1 MNRAAKLQN
10 SKAILSPVWSRLSDV
25 VIERGQGSFVYTS
38 CGRKLLDFTSGIGVT
53 NTGHCHPKVVKAAQ
67 DQVGKLMHVQM
78 GIAYHEPVL
87 QLAEELKT
95 VVPKG
100 LDQFFFSNS
109 GAESV
114 EAALKLARHATGK
127 PNIISFQ
134 GSFHGRTIGAM
145 SVTNSKN
152 GYRAGYAPLMA
163 GVHVAPYAHC
173 YRCPTKSMKGPLSGS
188 FSPTNGQI
196 SGGHNANG
204 QVNGGGSKLNGTQR
218 AQTCGQSAC
227 CNEPLNQIENILAT
241 QSAPSETAAIL
252 LEPVLGEGGY
262 VMPPRSFMK
271 GVREICDKHGIL
283 MILDEVQTGFGRTG
297 KWFGLEHFDIK
308 PDILCFAKALS
319 SGFPLSG
326 IAASPE
332 IQSKW
337 VPGSHGGTMGANAV
351 ACAAATATL
360 QVIKEEG
367 LVEKAQV
374 RGEQLRSLLHQLRER
389 YPQIADIRGPG
400 LMVAAEFYTQADDV
414 RPFPN
419 HDPRY
424 AVKKGFT
431 GALTKKCVENGMLLL
446 NTGIH
451 ETVRFIPALNV
462 SQEELELGF
471 DIFEQSMKETLKEY
485 YVERD
490 TEARPPQQQVPFF
503 MPLNDEQG
511 GKKMRM

>member
-1 MNRAAKLQN
+1 
-10 SKAILSPVWSRLSDV
+10 
-25 VIERGQGSFVYTS
+25 
-38 CGRKLLDFTSGIGVT
+38 
-53 NTGHCHPKVVKAAQ
+53 
-67 DQVGKLMHVQM
+67 
-78 GIAYHEPVL
+78 
-87 QLAEELKT
+87 
-95 VVPKG
+95 
-100 LDQFFFSNS
+100 
-109 GAESV
+109 
-114 EAALKLARHATGK
+114 
-127 PNIISFQ
+127 
-134 GSFHGRTIGAM
+134 
-145 SVTNSKN
+145 
-152 GYRAGYAPLMA
+152 
-163 GVHVAPYAHC
+163 
-173 YRCPTKSMKGPLSGS
+173 
-188 FSPTNGQI
+188 
-196 SGGHNANG
+196 
-204 QVNGGGSKLNGTQR
+204 
-218 AQTCGQSAC
+218 
-227 CNEPLNQIENILAT
+227 
-241 QSAPSETAAIL
+241 
-252 LEPVLGEGGY
+252 
-262 VMPPRSFMK
+262 MPPKSFMK
-271 GVREICDKHGIL
+271 GVREICDKNGIL

-374 RGEQLRSLLHQLRER
+374 RGDQLRSLLHQLRER

-400 LMVAAEFYTQADDV
+400 LMVAAEFYTQADDM

-424 AVKKGFT
+424 AVKKGFA
-431 GALTKKCVENGMLLL
+431 GAVTKKCVENGMLLL

-462 SQEELELGF
+462 SKEELELGF

-490 TEARPPQQQVPFF
+490 TEARPPQQQHQVPFF